1 MSNESSTTNRTAFQ
15 PQQGPATWS
24 ILAGVIAGSGGLL
37 GGDLPGALLAA
48 AAAASAAWSL
58 LGIDHGLAATS
69 VRMGERHAR
78 LLHGITKL
86 NDIRALQRGVFEV
99 SSELVGCVEEADAR
113 TRFVAALRRYWDC
126 DSADLLVWERGAWR
140 SLGGTLNGQP
150 PMLDQ
155 PVQLPHAKNG
165 DLVLDLSPG
174 VSGQAALVL
183 HRARPQPS
191 LADRSPD
198 EQLAVAETLRGQLA
212 LSLRRVMLYGD
223 LQALARVDPL
233 TATHRRWYGE
243 QRLKELV
250 DGGDVVAVAM
260 VDIDR
265 FKLVNDH
272 HGHSVGDQ
280 VLAAVGR
287 TLVAGLRSNDLVCRW
302 GGEEFLL
309 ILPDTPPDGAMLVS
323 ERLRVAVA
331 ALADLPVTV
340 TVSIGIASCAQDDTH
355 FEVVARAD
363 EALYQAKHEGRNQ
376 VIMASAA
383 GTTESRQI
391 RKLSRRAR
399 TRSFTKSG
407 EVPAIQPNV

>member
-1 MSNESSTTNRTAFQ
+1 MSGESSTFSRLPQ
-15 PQQGPATWS
+15 PQSQASW
-24 ILAGVIAGSGGLL
+24 IVLAGVVAGAGGLL
-37 GGDLPGALLAA
+37 AGNLPGALIGAA
-48 AAAASAAWSL
+48 AAAAAAWSL
-58 LGIDHGLAATS
+58 LGLDHGLAATS
-69 VRMGERHAR
+69 ARMIERHAR
-78 LLHGITKL
+78 LQRGITAL
-86 NDIRALQRGVFEV
+86 NDVRILQRGVFEV

-140 SLGGTLNGQP
+140 SLGGVLNGQP

-155 PVQLPHAKNG
+155 PVQLPHSKDG

-191 LADRSPD
+191 LADRTQD

-212 LSLRRVMLYGD
+212 LSLRRVMLYGE

-272 HGHSVGDQ
+272 HGHAVGDQ
-280 VLAAVGR
+280 VLTAVGR

-309 ILPDTPPDGAMLVS
+309 ILPDTPPDGAMLVA
-323 ERLRVAVA
+323 ERLRAAVA
-331 ALADLPVTV
+331 ALSDLPLTV
-340 TVSIGIASCAQDDTH
+340 TVSIGVASCAQDDTH

-363 EALYQAKHEGRNQ
+363 EALYQAKDDGRNQ
-376 VIMASAA
+376 VVLANAVDAS
-383 GTTESRQI
+383 ESRQV
-391 RKLSRRAR
+391 RTLSRRAR
-399 TRSFTKSG
+399 TRTFTR
-407 EVPAIQPNV
+407 